1 MKQRERSVVGVNVRV
16 QPQQETTIP
25 VATGHGLSW
34 WAVVVIALAMI
45 VLVGASGHWSAGFW
59 IAVLILVLVGAL
71 VPTAA
76 IVFGGAA
83 LLYLALTHGQALIA
97 NVTALV
103 SPPSQASQGG
113 HP

>member
-1 MKQRERSVVGVNVRV
+1 MAPQQHSAIGVNVRL
-16 QPQQETTIP
+16 QPQQTTVP
-25 VATGHGLSW
+25 VATGHGLSF

-45 VLVGASGHWSAGFW
+45 VLVGSAGHWSAGFW
-59 IAVLILVLVGAL
+59 IALLVLVLVGAL
-71 VPTAA
+71 VPVAA

-83 LLYLALTHGQALIA
+83 LLYLALTHGRQFIA

-103 SPPSQASQGG
+103 TPPPKASQGG